1 MKYLFMI
8 LSTVMWLAVGFA
20 LTNTLYPEDGRIVK
34 ESVNRVFIETGQS
47 TGIVMNVK
55 RGKT

>member
-8 LSTVMWLAVGFA
+8 LSTVMWLAIGFA

-34 ESVNRVFIETGQS
+34 ENVNRVFIETGQA
-47 TGIVMNVK
+47 TDIAMNIK
-55 RGKT
+55 RGKS